1 MRQTGSP
8 AGFQNG
14 HAQGQENDEA
24 RMSKHEGNP
33 NAQMTRG
40 RARTSLRASDFAFL
54 RHSSFVLRHWQCVG
68 ARPKTYR
75 DHLPPINL
83 WIARFVRRRCRSG
96 YAAER
101 NARFL
106 RGSGLAF
113 CAVRRRKAAHLF
125 SSSAIWRAS
134 SATPIPEIGV
144 VRRNSA
150 SHVSKATLLL
160 GIMQSFV
167 FTVWS

>member
-1 MRQTGSP
+1 MVLPVEIPPVIPDNR
-8 AGFQNG
+8 
-14 HAQGQENDEA
+14 HLQEHRHPCLCA
-24 RMSKHEGNP
+24 K
-33 NAQMTRG
+33 Q
-40 RARTSLRASDFAFL
+40 AFL
-54 RHSSFVLRHWQCVG
+54 PVSRQPAKSPLGAQAASLSS
-68 ARPKTYR
+68 A
-75 DHLPPINL
+75 
-83 WIARFVRRRCRSG
+83 

-134 SATPIPEIGV
+134 SATPIAEIGV

>member
-1 MRQTGSP
+1 MTKES
-8 AGFQNG
+8 AGTLLALRISSFLGLLSQSVL
-14 HAQGQENDEA
+14 EPLVFVIA
-24 RMSKHEGNP
+24 RRSRPHETPERNRLWSTDRSCKRLRLGLTLP
-33 NAQMTRG
+33 NATRV
-40 RARTSLRASDFAFL
+40 F
-54 RHSSFVLRHWQCVG
+54 
-68 ARPKTYR
+68 Y
-75 DHLPPINL
+75 
-83 WIARFVRRRCRSG
+83 
-96 YAAER
+96 
-101 NARFL
+101 

-113 CAVRRRKAAHLF
+113 CAVRRRMAAHLF

-167 FTVWS
+167 FTVWSCLPRTLA